1 MKFKRNILLIIL
13 VGIIVL
19 FFALKDDFD
28 EIMNLLLNSNKLYII
43 ISLIFVFIS
52 DVFKSISLKKIVV
65 NSGYSFTFKKA
76 LSLMITANFFNGITP
91 FSLGGQPFELFVLKK
106 EDNIGY
112 VDGTNIL
119 FKDFYTYQMA
129 FILLG
134 AICYICSS
142 LFNMVVYSPI
152 VIRIIRLGL
161 IINLCVALFL
171 IYIPHS
177 RKENYKIV
185 SFILNILNKF
195 KIIKDKESIEEKIN
209 NSIIK
214 FKKQTRETINS
225 PKVIIK
231 CIILNCLKII
241 CIGIATY
248 YCFKAIVSNIS
259 IIDTIVMTILVMIM
273 SSFVPIP
280 GASGGM
286 EFSFV
291 ALFSYFVIDA
301 KLSAIMLLWRFL
313 TYYVPMIFGGLTFLT
328 LKGE

>member
-1 MKFKRNILLIIL
+1 MRYRKNIVLLIL

-28 EIMNLLLNSNKLYII
+28 EIINLLLNSNKFYIFV
-43 ISLIFVFIS
+43 SLIFVFIA
-52 DVFKSISLKKIVV
+52 DVFKSISLKKIII
-65 NSGYSFTFKKA
+65 NSGHNYSFGKA
-76 LSLMITANFFNGITP
+76 LFLMVIANFFNGITP
-91 FSLGGQPFELFVLKK
+91 FSLGGQPFELLVLKK

-129 FILLG
+129 FIFLG
-134 AICYICSS
+134 AICFICSS
-142 LFNMVVYSPI
+142 AFNMIVYSPI
-152 VIRIIRLGL
+152 VIRIIWLGL
-161 IINLCVALFL
+161 IINLAVAVFL

-177 RKENYKIV
+177 KKENYRIV
-185 SFILNILNKF
+185 SFIINVLSKF
-195 KIIKDKESIEEKIN
+195 KIVKDKDSIREKVN

-225 PKVIIK
+225 PKLIIE
-231 CIILNCLKII
+231 CIILNCIKII
-241 CIGIATY
+241 CVGIATY
-248 YCFKAIVSNIS
+248 FCFKAIGSNIM
-259 IIDTIVMTILVMIM
+259 IIETIIMTILVMIM

-301 KLSAIMLLWRFL
+301 RLSAIMLLWRFL
-313 TYYVPMIFGGLTFLT
+313 TYYVPMIFGGLTFLVM
-328 LKGE
+328 KGE